1 MIGGVLQVASES
13 DLQQREKDQA
23 QSNALPA
30 ELAPALVTHVKSR
43 WEEARTAKQEITR
56 RLLDC
61 QRRRNSQYSD
71 AKLADIR
78 KAGGSEIYMSITS
91 IKCRGA
97 AAWIKDILLP
107 ASDKAWGIEPTV
119 KPEDADIARRMAE
132 AAIAQDVQQFVQQT
146 GQSVD
151 QSEID
156 DAVEKVAASF
166 EDDARDAAKEAMA
179 KMESLIEDQLEEGGW
194 QKATEENI
202 DDFVTYPTAFM
213 RKSLVRRRKKIE
225 WVQGQADWHPEVV
238 EKEVEEWERI
248 SPFDCYPAPD
258 AKDIDS
264 APFIQ
269 KHRFTQ
275 SQLRKMIGAYGY
287 DSEAIK
293 RVLSRYKTGL
303 SDHSQDEYARRAA
316 ENRQVITAYQSETID
331 GLELW
336 DDVSGEM
343 LMEWDAGK
351 GLMGKLDPYENYSV
365 SIIYIANEVI
375 SAEINSDPLGRKP
388 FGKASFENVPGS
400 IWGIALP
407 ELFKHDQDMCNS
419 AARSLENNMG
429 LSSGPQVAYDV
440 SALPAG
446 YNVGSLYPWKT
457 HQFDG
462 SKTNGRSPISFFQ
475 PQSNAAELMGIYEKF
490 AVQADEHS
498 GVPRYAYGDS
508 RASGAGAT
516 ASGLSM
522 LMSNASKGIKSA
534 IGHYDRGIIKYLI
547 TLQYNWNMIY
557 HPDQSVKG
565 DATVVA
571 RGASAL
577 LHKEMQQQRRA
588 ELLAATNNPTDMQ
601 IIGIEGRAELLRE
614 TFKASE
620 MGGIV
625 PTDEELRNRME
636 QAQQAQEQQAQEQQG
651 AAVAPTR

>member
-1 MIGGVLQVASES
+1 MIGGVLQVASEGE
-13 DLQQREKDQA
+13 LQQREKEQA
-23 QSNALPA
+23 HSNALPA

-43 WEEARTAKQEITR
+43 WEDARIAKQDITK

-61 QRRRNSQYSD
+61 QQRRNSQYGD
-71 AKLADIR
+71 QKLAEIR

-107 ASDKAWGIEPTV
+107 ASDKAWGIDPTT
-119 KPEDADIARRMAE
+119 KPEDADVARRMAE
-132 AAIAQDVQQFVQQT
+132 ETISQDVQQFIQQT
-146 GQSVD
+146 GQMVSQEEVT
-151 QSEID
+151 
-156 DAVEKVAASF
+156 DAVDKVAASF
-166 EDDARDAAKEAMA
+166 EADALEAAKEAME

-194 QKATEENI
+194 QAATEESI

-213 RKSLVRRRKKIE
+213 RKSLVRRRKQIE
-225 WVQGQADWHPEVV
+225 WVQGQAGWHPEVV

-248 SPFDCYPAPD
+248 SPFDCYPAPG

-264 APFIQ
+264 SPFIQ

-275 SQLRKMIGAYGY
+275 SQLRNMIGAYGY

-293 RVLSRYKTGL
+293 RVLLRYRTGL
-303 SDHSQDEYARRAA
+303 EDHSQDEYARRQA
-316 ENRQVITAYQSETID
+316 ENKPRINLYKTETID

-336 DDVSGEM
+336 DNVSGEM

-351 GLMGKLDPYENYSV
+351 GLLGDLDPYEDYSV
-365 SIIYIANEVI
+365 SIIYIADEVI

-440 SALPAG
+440 SALPVG
-446 YNVGSLYPWKT
+446 YKVGSLYPWKT

-462 SKTNGRSPISFFQ
+462 AKTNGRSPISFFQ

-508 RASGAGAT
+508 RASGAGRT

-577 LHKEMQQQRRA
+577 LHKEIQQQRRA
-588 ELLAATNNPTDMQ
+588 ELLAATNNPTDLQ
-601 IIGIEGRAELLRE
+601 IIGVEGRAELLRE

-620 MGGIV
+620 LGDIV
-625 PTDEELRNRME
+625 PSEQELRNRME
-636 QAQQAQEQQAQEQQG
+636 QQAQQQAQAQGQQG
-651 AAVAPTR
+651 GPALAPPQ